1 MKGVIYARY
10 SCDNQREESIEG
22 QLQDCKEYAKRH
34 DILVVDIYIDRAFS
48 AKTDR
53 RPAFQQ
59 MIKDSAKR
67 GFEAIIVWKL
77 DRFARNRYDSATYK
91 AKLRKNGVR
100 VISANENISEGSEG
114 ILLESVLEGMAEYYS
129 AELSEK
135 VIRGHTENALKCRYN
150 GGTPTFGYIID
161 KDMQYQ
167 IDPRTAPAV
176 LEMFTMYDKGA
187 TMKEIVA
194 RMSERGVTT
203 VRGKKIDLNFVAR
216 LLKNRK
222 YIGEYSYR
230 HIVTPNGIPAI
241 VPQDLFDR
249 VQQRL
254 AVNRKAPARHKAEDD
269 YLLTTKLFCGTC
281 GAMMVGESGTSSSKG
296 RKYHYY
302 RCVNTKKHHACDAK
316 HKTVRKLPLENAVVN
331 AVMAKIMDDNF
342 VEYVADAVMDIQSRE
357 SSVLPALRK
366 QLEEAESGIT
376 NMLNAIQMGII
387 NASTKQRLD
396 ELEERKKDIEL
407 QIIQEEMKHPAVS
420 REDVVYFV
428 CRFRSLDTSK
438 LDARRRLIDSFVNAV
453 TIFDDYIL
461 ITFNYKEGETRI
473 DFADIESSDLQSV
486 GGSFSSILLCQLS
499 GLVVPDAK
507 NCHGHNRDQNERAAD
522 RTSEE
527 NAEAAFR
534 NDHGTAEVLFSQR
547 SKHDAQQNR
556 HQLEAHAPQEVR
568 NDTENQNDINIID
581 AVVGRIRACNA
592 ECQYDGSQNLI
603 GNAGNMR
610 IKPGQT
616 SAHDIHEHIH
626 HEQAQHDGIK
636 NVALLG
642 KQGRTGNHAVK
653 HECAHQNGRCTVTG
667 DTQRQH
673 GDHSCTASAVVG
685 RFRNSHALDLTLA
698 ERFRVLGRL
707 LDLIVSNKRRQT
719 AASAGRCA
727 NDDTDK
733 RTNANGLAA
742 APIFLFCDLI
752 LRQGLGVIN
761 FMIRFG
767 IIFLLRQIAA
777 SI

>member
-1 MKGVIYARY
+1 MKAVIYARY
-10 SCDNQREESIEG
+10 SSDNQREESIEG
-22 QLQDCKEYAKRH
+22 QLRECTAYCKKN
-34 DILVVDIYIDRAFS
+34 DITILRTYIDRAMS
-48 AKTDR
+48 AKTDH
-53 RPAFQQ
+53 RPDFQR
-59 MIKDSAKR
+59 MIKDSAK
-67 GFEAIIVWKL
+67 GLFDVIIVWKL
-77 DRFARNRYDSATYK
+77 DRFARNRYDSAHYK
-91 AKLRKNGVR
+91 AQLRKYGVK
-100 VISANENISEGSEG
+100 VLSATENISDGPEG
-114 ILLESVLEGMAEYYS
+114 IILESMLEGMAEYYS

-366 QLEEAESGIT
+366 QMEEAESGIT

-486 GGSFSSILLCQLS
+486 GGPVKSAVISVITALFLFFEYTLKYTLPILAFKYARLIYVHTAKITAPQRSAAGRFLSAVPVGLYLSLIEVKEAAIYPNASMVRGHVPGISLQILDRDPRHVDIRSVSVKMLTVLAGVFQRAVVGHRAVAAVDNEGNLLPLAVLLAGLIPDGLQIPGELLMDQHHVTAITAAKLFYLEMRSQVLVSISGQRVDLDIHAYSPFSLYSTRTSSARVTGFSRLLSVSSPLALPHASTGSS
-499 GLVVPDAK
+499 GLVGAVE
-507 NCHGHNRDQNERAAD
+507 GF
-522 RTSEE
+522 
-527 NAEAAFR
+527 AAF
-534 NDHGTAEVLFSQR
+534 
-547 SKHDAQQNR
+547 
-556 HQLEAHAPQEVR
+556 
-568 NDTENQNDINIID
+568 
-581 AVVGRIRACNA
+581 C
-592 ECQYDGSQNLI
+592 SQNSSSVGTFRELVTL
-603 GNAGNMR
+603 
-610 IKPGQT
+610 P
-616 SAHDIHEHIH
+616 
-626 HEQAQHDGIK
+626 
-636 NVALLG
+636 LG
-642 KQGRTGNHAVK
+642 KMPCVEPPPSSMR
-653 HECAHQNGRCTVTG
+653 
-667 DTQRQH
+667 
-673 GDHSCTASAVVG
+673 AS
-685 RFRNSHALDLTLA
+685 STPKP
-698 ERFRVLGRL
+698 
-707 LDLIVSNKRRQT
+707 S
-719 AASAGRCA
+719 S
-727 NDDTDK
+727 
-733 RTNANGLAA
+733 
-742 APIFLFCDLI
+742 LF
-752 LRQGLGVIN
+752 
-761 FMIRFG
+761 
-767 IIFLLRQIAA
+767 
-777 SI
+777 

>member
-1 MKGVIYARY
+1 MKAVIYARY
-10 SCDNQREESIEG
+10 SSDNQREESIEG
-22 QLQDCKEYAKRH
+22 QLRECMAYCKKN
-34 DILVVDIYIDRAFS
+34 DITVLRTYIDRAMS
-48 AKTDR
+48 AKTDH
-53 RPAFQQ
+53 RPDFQR
-59 MIKDSAKR
+59 MIKDSAK
-67 GFEAIIVWKL
+67 GLFDVIIVWKL
-77 DRFARNRYDSATYK
+77 DRFARNRYDSAHYK
-91 AKLRKNGVR
+91 AQLRKYGVK
-100 VISANENISEGSEG
+100 VLSATENISDGPEG
-114 ILLESVLEGMAEYYS
+114 IILESMLEGMAEYYS

-135 VIRGHTENALKCRYN
+135 VIRGHTENALKCKYN

-161 KDMQYQ
+161 KGMQYQ
-167 IDPRTAPAV
+167 IDPCTAPAV

-194 RMSERGVTT
+194 YMSERGVTT
-203 VRGKKIDLNFVAR
+203 VRGKKIDLNFMAR

-230 HIVTPNGIPAI
+230 HIVTPDGIPAI

-302 RCVNTKKHHACDAK
+302 RCVNTKKHRACDAK

-420 REDVVYFV
+420 REDVIYFV

-486 GGSFSSILLCQLS
+486 GGPPSIEKPPFRRFFCVISSIFEVCLTTFQLWS
-499 GLVVPDAK
+499 
-507 NCHGHNRDQNERAAD
+507 ER
-522 RTSEE
+522 
-527 NAEAAFR
+527 
-534 NDHGTAEVLFSQR
+534 
-547 SKHDAQQNR
+547 
-556 HQLEAHAPQEVR
+556 
-568 NDTENQNDINIID
+568 
-581 AVVGRIRACNA
+581 
-592 ECQYDGSQNLI
+592 
-603 GNAGNMR
+603 
-610 IKPGQT
+610 
-616 SAHDIHEHIH
+616 
-626 HEQAQHDGIK
+626 
-636 NVALLG
+636 
-642 KQGRTGNHAVK
+642 
-653 HECAHQNGRCTVTG
+653 
-667 DTQRQH
+667 
-673 GDHSCTASAVVG
+673 
-685 RFRNSHALDLTLA
+685 
-698 ERFRVLGRL
+698 
-707 LDLIVSNKRRQT
+707 
-719 AASAGRCA
+719 
-727 NDDTDK
+727 
-733 RTNANGLAA
+733 
-742 APIFLFCDLI
+742 
-752 LRQGLGVIN
+752 
-761 FMIRFG
+761 
-767 IIFLLRQIAA
+767 
-777 SI
+777 